1 MDPKTG
7 NGGKTMKKI
16 MATLGLVSLFA
27 FAACTK
33 SGGGDL
39 VSNILIPWQLGAVV
53 SDGSTSG
60 IIVKSDFVSPSPP
73 PDWVVNQKTTAMK
86 DSAMRGDRDFF
97 TGPNYLPGPP
107 TDPALRARY
116 LFSLSWQAC
125 SKATDQATAQGIRG
139 TFRPR
144 VYMQAVKITAAKN
157 PAVIGQVWLRTWCVE
172 SVKP

>member
-1 MDPKTG
+1 
-7 NGGKTMKKI
+7 MKKI

-39 VSNILIPWQLGAVV
+39 VTNILLPWQPGTVV
-53 SDGSTSG
+53 SDGNTFG

-73 PDWVVNQKTTAMK
+73 PDWVVKTTALK
-86 DSAMRGDRDFF
+86 DSSMRGERDFF

-125 SKATDQATAQGIRG
+125 AKATAQATAQGIRG

-144 VYMQAVKITAAKN
+144 VYMQAVKITAATN
-157 PAVIGQVWLRTWCVE
+157 PAAIGKIWVRTWCVE
-172 SVKP
+172 SVKPN